1 MAKGKGG
8 NFGRLCFC
16 CLLILYICACVRIGL
31 LPRHDFCDVVQAT
44 DNAVK
49 AHKKYYMI
57 EENSN
62 EQSTVIITAMEAY
75 SENYLLPLLNI
86 VVGNGHSLEFKE
98 DELTGELVSY
108 FVDYDPDEARKELKR
123 RLEDLKRTYDWYSW
137 VLDEEVLTISKRLN
151 IPDLFP
157 NMEFTRGVFARAVKA
172 GYMEQREDGSFEWK
186 GTGRG
191 SKWNPLG
198 YMISRLFDVSYRGD
212 GREGAKRNIP
222 TSALAELFGISKS
235 SLSNYIK
242 RGSDS
247 TRQYGGN
254 NEKWKAK
261 MAKLFES

>member
-1 MAKGKGG
+1 MADTDSSIHI
-8 NFGRLCFC
+8 R
-16 CLLILYICACVRIGL
+16 ARTRIGL
-31 LPRHDFCDVVQAT
+31 LSRHVFCHVFHAI
-44 DNAVK
+44 DNAVV
-49 AHKKYYMI
+49 AHKIYYMI
-57 EENSN
+57 EENNDEQN
-62 EQSTVIITAMEAY
+62 EVTTPATVTTTAIEDY
-75 SENYLLPLLNI
+75 SEFYLLPYLN
-86 VVGNGHSLEFKE
+86 VVVSNGHVPNFG
-98 DELTGELVSY
+98 TGE
-108 FVDYDPDEARKELKR
+108 VDMYSAEQVDEARKELKR